1 MAINGCHGNWL
12 RKLVMHFVN
21 VLVEELRMQQT
32 MNVVKANFLQP
43 IICGELENEA
53 REGRNGFC
61 FIRHVVLL
69 YMLDQEEC
77 ELREE
82 DSDDELI
89 DEKVDE
95 NLKASWKLLRLC
107 KGISDLPSAASS
119 MECDH
124 LAALYNSTE
133 GSACQ

>member
-12 RKLVMHFVN
+12 RELVVHLVN
-21 VLVEELRMQQT
+21 VLVEELRMQQA

-43 IICGELENEA
+43 VICGELEYEA
-53 REGRNGFC
+53 RKGRNNFC
-61 FIRHVVLL
+61 FIRHVVLH

-89 DEKVDE
+89 D
-95 NLKASWKLLRLC
+95 
-107 KGISDLPSAASS
+107 
-119 MECDH
+119 
-124 LAALYNSTE
+124 
-133 GSACQ
+133 